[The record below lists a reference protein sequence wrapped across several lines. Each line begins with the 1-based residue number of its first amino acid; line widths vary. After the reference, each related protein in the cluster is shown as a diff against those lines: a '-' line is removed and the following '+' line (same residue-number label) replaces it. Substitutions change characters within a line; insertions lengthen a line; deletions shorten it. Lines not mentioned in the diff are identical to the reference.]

1 MRKDLMRLHQ
11 MMTKI
16 KNPLKNVEGEETKE
30 DSTNV
35 ESEKTEEDSTDE
47 KVDPKYA
54 EANALGVKTGDLSGM
69 PASTASIVY
78 TARINAARNA
88 KNNN

>member
-16 KNPLKNVEGEETKE
+16 KNPLKNVEGEEGEE
-30 DSTNV
+30 DSID
-35 ESEKTEEDSTDE
+35 DSTDE
-47 KVDPKYA
+47 EVDPKYA

-69 PASTASIVY
+69 PKSTAAIVY
-78 TARINAARNA
+78 TARMNAARNA